1 MSGPREFARS
11 NDSLETLFEY
21 TSEFFVRNRLDPRI
35 LPIVDF
41 AVEELFTNM
50 VKYGSS
56 DGRPIEV
63 GLACVDGGVQVELV
77 DTGVEP
83 FDMTQAP
90 DVDVS
95 RPIEERTP
103 GGLGLHLVR
112 RLVDSWD
119 YQYSKEKRQSR
130 VTFRKSFAKR
140 AAGAAAND
148 GDHNAHD

>member
-1 MSGPREFARS
+1 MSGQRDFARS
-11 NDSLETLFEY
+11 NDSLATIFEY

-41 AVEELFTNM
+41 ALEELFTNM
-50 VKYGSS
+50 VKYSRS
-56 DGRPIEV
+56 DGGPISLE
-63 GLACVDGGVQVELV
+63 LACVDGGVQVELV

-90 DVDVS
+90 DVDVN
-95 RPIEERTP
+95 RPIEERKP

-119 YQYSKEKRQSR
+119 YQYSKEKRESR
-130 VTFRKSFAKR
+130 VTFCKSFAKR
-140 AAGAAAND
+140 AAAND
-148 GDHNAHD
+148 GDRNAHD